1 MPETF
6 PPSDESSPF
15 RDSSPPPAPER
26 KPAWWCWPLIVFSL
40 IPLGWLLS
48 LAPPV
53 DNGGGEVEEVT
64 ALDQSDLALLKMQGQ
79 IVIATAKLNPDAS
92 IDALDDLAGMAAD
105 DRSIA
110 ALALLE
116 SFIAPESPRAGET
129 LTRLSETVAP
139 DLAAV
144 TKEAVSDGVS
154 AEGREDLRT
163 HLGWFADLA
172 RDPGLAPPPLDQ
184 EIRTRAF
191 VVLGT
196 MGLLVMAGSLGLVAG
211 AVLLILYL
219 RHVKIGRAVNAFDPA
234 RKPVGIM
241 LECFAL
247 YLGIMTVGS
256 LASVYWHSSL
266 SLISYGAAV
275 VIPLLW
281 PTFRG
286 VVWHDFS
293 AAAGL
298 HRGKGWW
305 REIGAGVVGYPG
317 VLAIAS
323 IGIFLTLILTLL
335 GGQLE
340 GTSDLAGGDAPVGP
354 ETHPIVG
361 WIYGGSIWTRLA
373 CLFLASGF
381 APLFEELFFRGA
393 LQRYFRGRFRFFP
406 SALLTGV
413 IFAAL
418 HPQGFYAI
426 PALAGIGIGFS
437 LLREWR
443 DSLIAPMVAHAIN
456 NGVLVGVLWWV
467 L

>member
-1 MPETF
+1 VI
-6 PPSDESSPF
+6 
-15 RDSSPPPAPER
+15 
-26 KPAWWCWPLIVFSL
+26 LFSL
-40 IPLGWLLS
+40 VPLGWVLS
-48 LAPPV
+48 HTPPV
-53 DNGGGEVEEVT
+53 ESEREEAEVAQT
-64 ALDQSDLALLKMQGQ
+64 LDQSDLALLKMQGQ
-79 IVIATAKLNPDAS
+79 IVIATSKLNPSAS
-92 IDALDDLAGMAAD
+92 VDALGDLAEVATD

-116 SFIAPESPRAGET
+116 SFIDPESARPGET
-129 LTRLSETVAP
+129 LTRLSDEAAS
-139 DLAAV
+139 DLAA
-144 TKEAVSDGVS
+144 AVKAAVENGIGG
-154 AEGREDLRT
+154 EERETLRS

-172 RDPGLAPPPLDQ
+172 RAPGLAPPPLDQ
-184 EIRTRAF
+184 EIRARSF

-196 MGLLVMAGSLGLVAG
+196 MGLLVMVGILGLISG

-219 RHVKIGRAVNAFDPA
+219 RHVKIGHAVNAFDPG
-234 RKPVGIM
+234 RRPVNIL

-247 YLGIMTVGS
+247 YLGIMTLGS
-256 LASVYWHSSL
+256 LAGVYWHSSL
-266 SLISYGAAV
+266 SMISYGAAV

-281 PTFRG
+281 PLWRG
-286 VVWHDFS
+286 VPWREFS
-293 AAAGL
+293 AAVGL

-305 REIGAGVVGYPG
+305 REMGAGVVGYPG

-323 IGIFLTLILTLL
+323 IGIFLTLFLTLL

-340 GTSDLAGGDAPVGP
+340 SGSDIPGGEAPVGP

-361 WIYGGSIWTRLA
+361 WIYGGSVWTRLA
-373 CLFLASGF
+373 CLLLASGF

-456 NGVLVGVLWWV
+456 NGVLVGMLWWV